1 MNEKFFFSYYPL
13 FVWFLSSPSPA
24 RLLQRL
30 ASERGRRE
38 GEYLRLQVQAGDW
51 WGAIAMVTMVTMVTM
66 TMMDVFIFIYIHIY
80 ILFSFSFFFWP
91 PRSNERIFV
100 VSFHTYIY
108 IYIYT
113 IYSTIQ
119 VPSKLSHT
127 YSVGGGA
134 PKVSLQTHL
143 HLL

>member
-100 VSFHTYIY
+100 VGFHTYIY
-108 IYIYT
+108 IYTLYIAQYK
-113 IYSTIQ
+113 YQ
-119 VPSKLSHT
+119 VNSLT
-127 YSVGGGA
+127 LTALGGG
-134 PKVSLQTHL
+134 LQRSPSRHTCTFYN
-143 HLL
+143 